1 MAEENRLR
9 LNVLESREGCKRLL
23 ARLVEPSGSDL
34 RATSSGQDVVLE
46 EYVADEEER
55 ARLEVESDAPRAVP
69 RCVNHARAPW
79 HVEDVTVLV
88 RLNVLDV
95 NG

>member
-1 MAEENRLR
+1 VAEENRLR

-46 EYVADEEER
+46 EYVAGEEER
-55 ARLEVESDAPRAVP
+55 ARLEVESDAPWAVP
-69 RCVNHARAPW
+69 RCVITRGRPGTSRTSPSSYVSTSW
-79 HVEDVTVLV
+79 M
-88 RLNVLDV
+88 
-95 NG
+95 